1 MYEQSIVLGDDY
13 YPSPSLFVYTLPNI
27 VCGEIALRN
36 GYKAETSF
44 YILGNKDEKMMN
56 NILKSTFL
64 DNALQSIVTGWID
77 YQDDYNYEADFKI
90 IKKIE

>member
-1 MYEQSIVLGDDY
+1 MVIFRDFG
-13 YPSPSLFVYTLPNI
+13 
-27 VCGEIALRN
+27 LRN

-44 YILGNKDEKMMN
+44 YILGDKDEKMMN